1 MGMIDVGDK
10 PESLRT
16 ATAQAHL
23 IFDHAIFDS
32 IREGESPKGNIF
44 EIARVA
50 GTMGVKRTSDL
61 IPFCHPIPID
71 DIKVEVALESDHI
84 KIKVKVKSIW
94 NTGVEME
101 ALTGASI
108 AALSVY
114 DILKPLDSNL
124 YINSIK
130 LLEKKGGIGDFR
142 EGGFK
147 EKNLYAAVLTI
158 SDSRDKNQDKSGWL
172 IIEVLKN
179 YGFTI
184 VDYKIIPDERQI
196 IENELITFSD
206 KKNVNIIIT
215 TGGTGA
221 SPRDVTP
228 EATKKTLDK
237 ELSGIVENLRH
248 YGQRRT
254 PLSMLSRGVAG
265 IRGNTIIVNMPGSAA
280 AVSQSLNALFPGIMH
295 IFKVISGQEHQ
306 HQHNHDIDDNRTTN
320 L

>member
-10 PESLRT
+10 PESLRI
-16 ATAQAHL
+16 ATAQALL
-23 IFDHAIFDS
+23 IFDHTIFDS
-32 IREGESPKGNIF
+32 IREGESPKGNIY

-61 IPFCHPIPID
+61 IPYCHPIPID
-71 DIKVEVALESDHI
+71 HIKIEVALKSGRI

-124 YINSIK
+124 YIKSIK

-142 EGGFK
+142 EEFK
-147 EKNLYAAVLTI
+147 ENLYAAVLTI
-158 SDSRDKNQDKSGWL
+158 SDSRDKNQDKSGRL
-172 IIEVLKN
+172 IIEALKK

-184 VDYKIIPDERQI
+184 VDYKIIPDEREI

-228 EATKKTLDK
+228 EATKKILDK
-237 ELSGIVENLRH
+237 ELSGIVENLRL
-248 YGQRRT
+248 YGQKRT

-306 HQHNHDIDDNRTTN
+306 HQHQHNHDIDE
-320 L
+320 

>member
-1 MGMIDVGDK
+1 MGMIDVADK
-10 PESLRT
+10 PESLRI
-16 ATAQAHL
+16 ATAQAVL
-23 IFDHAIFDS
+23 NFDHAIFDS

-61 IPFCHPIPID
+61 IPYCHPIPID
-71 DIKVEVALESDHI
+71 DIKVDVALESDYI

-142 EGGFK
+142 EEFK
-147 EKNLYAAVLTI
+147 ENLYAVVLTI
-158 SDSRDKNQDKSGWL
+158 SDSRDKNQDKSGRL
-172 IIEVLKN
+172 IIEVLKK

-184 VDYKIIPDERQI
+184 VDYKIIPDEREI

-237 ELSGIVENLRH
+237 ELLGIVENLRH

-280 AVSQSLNALFPGIMH
+280 AVSQSLNAIFPGIMH
-295 IFKVISGQEHQ
+295 IFKVVSSHEHQ
-306 HQHNHDIDDNRTTN
+306 HQHNHDI
-320 L
+320 